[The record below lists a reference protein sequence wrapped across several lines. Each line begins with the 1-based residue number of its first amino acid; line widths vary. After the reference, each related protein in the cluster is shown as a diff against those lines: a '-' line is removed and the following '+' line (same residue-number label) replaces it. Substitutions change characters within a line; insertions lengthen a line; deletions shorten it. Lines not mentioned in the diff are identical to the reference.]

1 MVGEMSAEG
10 KEMTW
15 SFWSLV
21 VLDTLVVTLP
31 GR

>member
-1 MVGEMSAEG
+1 MVGEMRAEG

-21 VLDTLVVTLP
+21 VLVTLAVMLP